1 MEEVLHKLEGMQSNK
16 KRFEYLGERYPDLFI
31 FLMTKQGM
39 TKELKRYMDKCMT
52 YENDWKRYTLYVRG
66 FWLPYLRHLRK
77 KRLLRKGKAYSY
89 CSKIL
94 YFSKGQPLSRFL
106 ALTSHTKAGWIKTVE
121 LMDMELR
128 RVTV

>member
-39 TKELKRYMDKCMT
+39 TKELRRYMDRCMT
-52 YENDWKRYTLYVRG
+52 YENDWKRFTLYVRG

-77 KRLLRKGKAYSY
+77 KRLLKKGKANSNG
-89 CSKIL
+89 SNIL
-94 YFSKGQPLSRFL
+94 YFPRDNHFQDFWR
-106 ALTSHTKAGWIKTVE
+106 
-121 LMDMELR
+121 
-128 RVTV
+128 